1 MIIGE
6 KKYSK
11 CLCKFMNVVH
21 INVQDDK
28 FFKKNDSN
36 SRNVVGLNVIE
47 MLLAATAS
55 VPFE

>member
-1 MIIGE
+1 
-6 KKYSK
+6 
-11 CLCKFMNVVH
+11 MNVVH